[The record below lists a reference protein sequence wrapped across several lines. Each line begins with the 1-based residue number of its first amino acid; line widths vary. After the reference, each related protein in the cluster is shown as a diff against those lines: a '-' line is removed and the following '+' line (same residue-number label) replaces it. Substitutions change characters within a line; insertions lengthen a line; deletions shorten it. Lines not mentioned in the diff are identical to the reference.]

1 MDRVEVMVRLVVPVG
16 FAAVKVT
23 LLMGER
29 VGGCLLT
36 GWIVPDRLMVPVNP
50 FTAVTVIVRVVAEP
64 LAMTTDAGLTVSW
77 KSGAC
82 IVIVFDATG
91 VVWYGLS

>member
-23 LLMGER
+23 PLMGER
-29 VGGCLLT
+29 VGGCLLA

-64 LAMTTDAGLTVSW
+64 LAMMTDAGLTVSW

-82 IVIVFDATG
+82 IVMVFDARG

>member
-23 LLMGER
+23 LLMGES
-29 VGGCLLT
+29 VGGCLLA
-36 GWIVPDRLMVPVNP
+36 GWVVADRLMVPVNP
-50 FTAVTVIVRVVAEP
+50 LIAVTVIVRVVAEP
-64 LAMTTDAGLTVSW
+64 LAMMTDAGLTVSW

-82 IVIVFDATG
+82 IVMVFDARG